1 MVVASSQKDLLAVVA
16 IPKHVA
22 SHSRDVEPTGPQAQ
36 LKKPK
41 VRHYMTINGMKI
53 LDGCLELEK
62 LIWSQTENIICD
74 TTYAY
79 TKERLAFLSKLQI
92 WGSCQS
98 SARSGLRSC
107 SRAYMEW
114 GCTVTRDGT
123 IHAYV
128 VYCQLWGKKMEKQ
141 WIITLDWIRI
151 SDPVADCWLQTL
163 RFFTTSRTKNTKT
176 HQRHR
181 IWPSTW

>member
-1 MVVASSQKDLLAVVA
+1 MVVASCEAQRDLLAVVV

-22 SHSRDVEPTGPQAQ
+22 SHSQRRRTNWTLGTE
-36 LKKPK
+36 KPK

-53 LDGCLELEK
+53 LDGCLELKK
-62 LIWSQTENIICD
+62 LIWSQTENIISD

-107 SRAYMEW
+107 SRAYMGW

-128 VYCQLWGKKMEKQ
+128 VYCKCEEKDGKTMDNYIGLIK
-141 WIITLDWIRI
+141 I
-151 SDPVADCWLQTL
+151 SHPVTDCQLQTL
-163 RFFTTSRTKNTKT
+163 RFLQPLVQKPIKD
-176 HQRHR
+176 HR